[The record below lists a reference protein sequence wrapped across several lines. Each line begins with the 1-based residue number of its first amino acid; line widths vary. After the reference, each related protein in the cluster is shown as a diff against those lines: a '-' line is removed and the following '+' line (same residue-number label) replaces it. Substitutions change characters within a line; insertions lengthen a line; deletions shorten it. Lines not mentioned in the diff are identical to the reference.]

1 MVAAIEMDSVRAT
14 AHTRPVAGETDDMYR
29 RAGAGEGLI
38 ISDNLAQL
46 RNLHLGDTIDIAA
59 PYGTVRLP
67 IVGIIVDYVDQQGTI
82 FMDRQVF
89 LNYWR
94 DDSVS
99 DFRVF
104 LTPQAS
110 NRVVRQRII
119 DLYSGKRH
127 VFVLTNDESRRYV
140 LQVAG
145 QWFALMNVQIAIAVF
160 VAVLGIV
167 NTLTVS
173 ITDRRREL
181 AVLRAIGAM
190 RRQIRRTI
198 WLEALSVTV
207 IGLALGGL
215 LGSVNLY
222 YLLQIVRR
230 DIIGMRLD
238 YQFPVTTFVEL
249 IPIMLLTAWLAALLP
264 STSALRAPL
273 VEALEYE

>member
-1 MVAAIEMDSVRAT
+1 M
-14 AHTRPVAGETDDMYR
+14 
-29 RAGAGEGLI
+29 
-38 ISDNLAQL
+38 
-46 RNLHLGDTIDIAA
+46 
-59 PYGTVRLP
+59 
-67 IVGIIVDYVDQQGTI
+67 
-82 FMDRQVF
+82 
-89 LNYWR
+89 
-94 DDSVS
+94 
-99 DFRVF
+99 F